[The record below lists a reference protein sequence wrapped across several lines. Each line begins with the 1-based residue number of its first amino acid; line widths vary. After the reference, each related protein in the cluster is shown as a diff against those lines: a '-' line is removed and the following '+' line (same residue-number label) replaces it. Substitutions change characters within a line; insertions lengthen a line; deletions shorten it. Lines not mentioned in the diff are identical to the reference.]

1 MAGRKHTNAQVE
13 QRRAEVEMVLMAGE
27 YSLSAQQ
34 KLARRHHVTCRQIQ
48 RDAAEIRAGWRQELE
63 TTPDGEQRA
72 DWMARVRAGAA
83 RALRDGHSM
92 AAARLL
98 QIEGDALGVY
108 APQQIEIKQV
118 TNEDPRVLAQE
129 LLDALPMIH
138 QVMGLPP
145 PAPKYIDVQPSE
157 ADNDES

>member
-1 MAGRKHTNAQVE
+1 MSPG
-13 QRRAEVEMVLMAGE
+13 
-27 YSLSAQQ
+27 
-34 KLARRHHVTCRQIQ
+34 ARSSENC
-48 RDAAEIRAGWRQELE
+48 AEIRLGWRKALE
-63 TTPDGEQRA
+63 DTPTTEQRA
-72 DWMARVRAGAA
+72 DWLARVRAGTA

-145 PAPKYIDVQPSE
+145 PPPKYIDVTDVE
-157 ADNDES
+157 KDDDA